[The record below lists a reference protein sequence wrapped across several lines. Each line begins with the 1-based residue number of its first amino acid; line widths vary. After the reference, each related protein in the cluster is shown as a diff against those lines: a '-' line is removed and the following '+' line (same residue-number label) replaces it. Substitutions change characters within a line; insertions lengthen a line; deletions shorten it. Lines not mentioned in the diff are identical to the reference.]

1 MNIEFNFEGGL
12 GVAFLAG
19 GGFTITIPPNASM
32 NLTVTAVDGGNTEK
46 RLTGLYNL
54 CGGIEVNVRYR
65 YSIAVHPYGNPLE
78 AGGQFLVHYRTNDV
92 DETGHEDD
100 PVIDLGHLPHG

>member
-1 MNIEFNFEGGL
+1 MNIEFNFEGVAHHILPPILGGL

-32 NLTVTAVDGGNTEK
+32 NLTVTAVDRGNTEK

-54 CGGIEVNVRYR
+54 VSR
-65 YSIAVHPYGNPLE
+65 
-78 AGGQFLVHYRTNDV
+78 
-92 DETGHEDD
+92 
-100 PVIDLGHLPHG
+100 